1 MADAAA
7 PTTDI
12 AGGNTNDDP
21 KPVRNPR
28 LAYVFQPGRDHF
40 PAKPYYE
47 DGDPT
52 MYSEQNMEAREEL
65 RDNPNVRFAIQD
77 FVQKQFTGLTGA
89 AKLCS
94 KEEYCRVFMKV
105 GQILRPGVDTD
116 DLAKL
121 INEDFDS
128 DQQPRKRRKK
138 ASDGDE
144 DEEDKQE
151 PEEQEVEPPKNTD
164 SLTEEQLHDALFEL
178 ADTWC
183 PSISEDE
190 YMEFFE
196 LLYQRMLYSN

>member
-1 MADAAA
+1 MAEAA
-7 PTTDI
+7 PATTTDI
-12 AGGNTNDDP
+12 PGRDESDP

-52 MYSEQNMEAREEL
+52 MYSETNMQAREEL
-65 RDNPNVRFAIQD
+65 HDNPNVRFAIQD
-77 FVQKQFTGLTGA
+77 FIQKQFTGLTGA

-116 DLAKL
+116 ELAKS

-138 ASDGDE
+138 QTDGD
-144 DEEDKQE
+144 DDDEDKAE

-164 SLTEEQLHDALFEL
+164 SLTEE
-178 ADTWC
+178 
-183 PSISEDE
+183 
-190 YMEFFE
+190 
-196 LLYQRMLYSN
+196 